1 MSTPIT
7 VSPVAG
13 SSSTPRPP
21 HKAPRKDATKLNF
34 QFAPSRPAAQDRNLL
49 ILFHGL
55 GGLFLLL
62 SPQETYFR
70 LVADRLAAVRSLAA
84 CLAGDTSQ
92 PFFDL
97 GKKLNLP
104 STAVLSIEAPLQI
117 PLLEEPSF
125 MFYPSFT
132 LPDFMPE
139 PHPNPSRIL
148 ADLGALLDHLSDEC
162 GWPADAIHLLGF
174 GQGAT
179 VAGELVLSYGRSH
192 ANRRL
197 GSLVSVTGPLLSHP
211 TTAKPNG
218 TPVLAI
224 HRPAPS
230 SALSTSDL
238 ASLRKGFSD
247 VQEVKFRSGEGMPR
261 SADEW
266 RVVMTF
272 WAKHLAREDVGS
284 GMGGGGEMYEVLS
297 GGPRMS

>member
-1 MSTPIT
+1 
-7 VSPVAG
+7 
-13 SSSTPRPP
+13 
-21 HKAPRKDATKLNF
+21 
-34 QFAPSRPAAQDRNLL
+34 
-49 ILFHGL
+49 
-55 GGLFLLL
+55 
-62 SPQETYFR
+62 
-70 LVADRLAAVRSLAA
+70 
-84 CLAGDTSQ
+84 
-92 PFFDL
+92 
-97 GKKLNLP
+97 
-104 STAVLSIEAPLQI
+104 
-117 PLLEEPSF
+117 

-139 PHPNPSRIL
+139 AHPNPSRIL
-148 ADLGALLDHLSDEC
+148 ADLDTLLDHLTGEC
-162 GWPADAIHLLGF
+162 GWPAEEIHFLGF

-179 VAGELVLSYGRSH
+179 VAGEFILAYGRSH

-211 TTAKPNG
+211 TTAKQPNG

-230 SALSTSDL
+230 SALSAADL

-247 VQEVKFRSGEGMPR
+247 LQEVKFRSGEGMPR

-272 WAKHLAREDVGS
+272 WAKHLARDDAGT

-297 GGPRMS
+297 GGPKMT